1 MIKLDEETQLRWR
14 QEYEAQSAIGRLVSR
29 RDDLDRIRAEADD
42 IRRWHERNMREREI
56 QHEMAQAADDDR
68 RQNDG

>member
-1 MIKLDEETQLRWR
+1 MSITRISDEDRRKLNMMYAFDR
-14 QEYEAQSAIGRLVSR
+14 AFDAIIAVAE
-29 RDDLDRIRAEADD
+29 RAETSD
-42 IRRWHERNMREREI
+42 WHERNMREREI